1 VRWLL
6 TIGKDAD
13 LSALRRDVAQRGG
26 AVGAEP
32 AIALGA
38 DEQMVEVDGPADFPQ
53 RVQGHPLIRKVSP
66 DSQKSL
72 YGP

>member
-13 LSALRRDVAQRGG
+13 LSALRRYVAERGG
-26 AVGAEP
+26 AVGPDP
-32 AIALGA
+32 AILLDP
-38 DEQMVEVDGPADFPQ
+38 DEQLVEADGPADFPQ
-53 RVQGHPLIRKVSP
+53 RVQDHPAIRKVSP
-66 DSQKSL
+66 DSPKFS